1 MSKSDTLVWEIKGDN
16 IKSPSYIF
24 GTMHVQDDKAFK
36 NIDFIENL
44 ISQSNSFAAEYDLG
58 IEDPESFHQAI
69 LLEDGLTL
77 SSLLSSKTY
86 QKLAVLFKKETSLDL
101 ADFDRHKPVMVIN
114 MLTGAQF
121 ANDRHVSLDQHL
133 YDFAKNK
140 GLNLLGIESFDSQVE
155 VLKKMPLKDQLKSL
169 KEMAT
174 HFERF
179 RRNIKK
185 TTEIYIEAD
194 LQKLLK
200 KVKKTAG
207 SMRSL
212 LLYDRNV
219 IMADRI
225 AALAQENSL
234 FAAIGAGHLAGKKGV
249 LRLLKMKGLQVTP
262 IFY

>member
-1 MSKSDTLVWEIKGDN
+1 
-16 IKSPSYIF
+16 
-24 GTMHVQDDKAFK
+24 
-36 NIDFIENL
+36 
-44 ISQSNSFAAEYDLG
+44 
-58 IEDPESFHQAI
+58 
-69 LLEDGLTL
+69 
-77 SSLLSSKTY
+77 
-86 QKLAVLFKKETSLDL
+86 
-101 ADFDRHKPVMVIN
+101 

-121 ANDRHVSLDQHL
+121 SNDRHVSLDQHL

-140 GLNLLGIESFDSQVE
+140 GLNILGIESFDSQVE

-207 SMRSL
+207 GMRSL

-225 AALAQENSL
+225 ASLAQENSL